1 MRVKYKKTV
10 LVIDDMKQIRDI
22 LWFSLK
28 KEGYR
33 AILAENG
40 PAGLNILFNKT
51 DEIDL
56 VILDV
61 MMPKM
66 DGYTVLEKIRTSNAL
81 VSNVPVIMLTAKAQ
95 KEDVVR
101 GVQKGADAYI
111 VKPYKF
117 PDLLAR
123 IKSLIA

>member
-1 MRVKYKKTV
+1 MKYTKNI
-10 LVIDDMKQIRDI
+10 LVIDDARHIRDI

-28 KEGYR
+28 QEGYR

-40 PAGLNILFNKT
+40 IKGIDALFNS
-51 DEIDL
+51 EEAFDL

-66 DGYTVLEKIRTSNAL
+66 DGFETLKKIRSTNHPAS
-81 VSNVPVIMLTAKAQ
+81 STPVIMLTAKAQ
-95 KEDVVR
+95 KTDVIQ
-101 GVQKGADAYI
+101 GMTSGADDYV

-117 PDLLAR
+117 AELLSK
-123 IKSLIA
+123 IKKLIG